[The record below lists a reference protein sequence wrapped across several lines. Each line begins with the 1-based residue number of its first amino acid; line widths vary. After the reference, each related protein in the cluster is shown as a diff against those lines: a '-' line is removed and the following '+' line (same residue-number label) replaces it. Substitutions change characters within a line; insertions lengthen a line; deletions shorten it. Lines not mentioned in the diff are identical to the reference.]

1 MKFIW
6 MTEKCGLG
14 KRMQSFSLRQ
24 FMENKK
30 KLSPPKETGQL
41 ITLQIK
47 CINTWLIFI
56 SCKPTKYW
64 ALLCHDSYMQHAA
77 SNIIATCMH
86 TPIHTYT

>member
-47 CINTWLIFI
+47 CINT
-56 SCKPTKYW
+56 
-64 ALLCHDSYMQHAA
+64 
-77 SNIIATCMH
+77 
-86 TPIHTYT
+86 